1 MDLLMRLVIV
11 GEFKGNTQGVGEFVH
26 ARDEGFLYRLS

>member
-1 MDLLMRLVIV
+1 MRLVIV
-11 GEFKGNTQGVGEFVH
+11 GEFKEGVGEFVH